1 MHGSYRNGSAAHI
14 ASYRNT
20 VTTARTSGIVRWMKF
35 TLEASSRL
43 NLIRSYSL
51 QEIRIGEQS
60 LRASCIV
67 TADTLVTDWA
77 PASFA
82 ELRPEHLEAI
92 LALKPELVLLG
103 TGATQRFPPTEI
115 RAALTGRGVGLEVMD
130 LGAACR
136 TFNILVQEE
145 RRAAAALF
153 LR

>member
-1 MHGSYRNGSAAHI
+1 MTI
-14 ASYRNT
+14 
-20 VTTARTSGIVRWMKF
+20 ARTSGIVPAMKF
-35 TLEASSRL
+35 TLEASSRV
-43 NLIRSYSL
+43 NLIRGYSPE
-51 QEIRIGEQS
+51 EIRIGEQH

-82 ELRPEHLEAI
+82 ELRAEHLEAI

-103 TGATQRFPPTEI
+103 TGTTQRFPPTQI
-115 RAALTGRGVGLEVMD
+115 RSTLTERGVGLEVMD

-145 RRAAAALF
+145 RRVAAALF